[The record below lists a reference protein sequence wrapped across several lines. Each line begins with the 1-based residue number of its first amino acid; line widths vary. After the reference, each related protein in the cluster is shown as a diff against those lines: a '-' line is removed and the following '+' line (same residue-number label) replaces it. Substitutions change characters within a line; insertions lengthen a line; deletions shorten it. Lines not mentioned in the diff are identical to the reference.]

1 MTYGRSL
8 FDQPIYNNKKKHL
21 KILEKLLLVKKIITL
36 LVLYYDLS
44 KHQALDPDSKVV
56 QQINFVGNLQSCS
69 YCFETF

>member
-21 KILEKLLLVKKIITL
+21 KILEKLRLVKKIITL
-36 LVLYYDLS
+36 LVIYYDLS

-56 QQINFVGNLQSCS
+56 Q
-69 YCFETF
+69 